1 MLSKYPVT
9 TDRGEYRVTIKNI
22 YWYDD
27 GGDIYK
33 VEIFEP
39 YIKWKLFRRF
49 RLVATLRA
57 EEKYRND
64 FVKVARHSVLNYKE
78 RLIERGARIYKMFAV
93 VRILFATHS
102 QKCPYRMEPMC
113 SRYKKYSDILR

>member
-1 MLSKYPVT
+1 MGRQVLST
-9 TDRGEYRVTIKNI
+9 THAKGWKRNDLLIYRFASANTPRYN

-57 EEKYRND
+57 EEKYRNE
-64 FVKVARHSVLNYKE
+64 FVKVARHSVLNY
-78 RLIERGARIYKMFAV
+78 V
-93 VRILFATHS
+93 
-102 QKCPYRMEPMC
+102 
-113 SRYKKYSDILR
+113 

>member
-64 FVKVARHSVLNYKE
+64 FVKVARHSVLNYEE
-78 RLIERGARIYKMFAV
+78 RLIEREEEQRIINEAHAV
-93 VRILFATHS
+93 FHEWDGDMTTKEVA
-102 QKCPYRMEPMC
+102 K
-113 SRYKKYSDILR
+113 